1 MEKHEIEVTNV
12 SIGAFYEIF
21 CGYYESNLMNGW
33 EIVVN
38 DGKFYMQRETI
49 K

>member
-12 SIGAFYEIF
+12 SIGVFYEIF
-21 CGYYESNLMNGW
+21 CGYYESDLMNGW